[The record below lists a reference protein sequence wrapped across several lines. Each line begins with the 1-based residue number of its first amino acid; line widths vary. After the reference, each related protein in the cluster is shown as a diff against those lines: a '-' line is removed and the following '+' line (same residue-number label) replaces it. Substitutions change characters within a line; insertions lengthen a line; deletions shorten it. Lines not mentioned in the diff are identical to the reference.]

1 MRSMKNYTIIST
13 LAVSLALGACTAG
26 LNDPGTEYAPNM
38 YHSVPYEPLTQIE
51 DKESGMWVSSLDNGV
66 GEYYNSNPNN
76 PHGMNMRVPPENTV
90 RRSKNGF
97 LPYRIPMDS
106 IEMAARILTNPL
118 DSTEAVISEGRE
130 LFGRFCSHCHG
141 QKGTEPGPVGQI
153 YGGVTSYNSAAV
165 KDKPE
170 GHIFHVITMGKG
182 RMASHA
188 SQLSIEERWKI
199 VRYVQIL
206 QKQ

>member
-1 MRSMKNYTIIST
+1 MKNYTYIS
-13 LAVSLALGACTAG
+13 SLVITVILGACTAG
-26 LNDPGTEYAPNM
+26 GNNPGTEYAPNM
-38 YHSVPYEPLTQIE
+38 YHSVPYEPLTQIQDE
-51 DKESGMWVSSLDNGV
+51 KSGLWVSSLDNEV
-66 GEYYNSNPNN
+66 GEYYNTNPNN
-76 PHGMNMRVPPENTV
+76 PHEMNMRIPPENTV

-97 LPYRIPMDS
+97 LPYRIPKDS
-106 IEMAARILTNPL
+106 IELAGRLLKNPL
-118 DSTEAVISEGRE
+118 DSSVAVINEGKI

-141 QKGTEPGPVGQI
+141 QNGTEPGPVGQV

-170 GHIFHVITMGKG
+170 GHIFHVITQGKG

-188 SQLSIEERWKI
+188 SQISVEDRWKI